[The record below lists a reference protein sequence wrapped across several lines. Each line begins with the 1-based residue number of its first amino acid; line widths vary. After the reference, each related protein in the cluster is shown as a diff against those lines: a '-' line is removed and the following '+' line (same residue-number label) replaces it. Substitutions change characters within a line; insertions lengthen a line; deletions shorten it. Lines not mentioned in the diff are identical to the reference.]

1 MSVIR
6 SSVFQIIFKSI
17 FLLVFNFIGFFLI
30 YAAALLLVRE
40 SNTPLSLIEQLS
52 ALILALFTTSIF
64 AWWMVTSFRQY
75 EIKIDSESILLKGL
89 SSWKKIDKTILLSD
103 IDGAEIG
110 TDLALFKGKKLVV
123 KLSMVSIAFDNH
135 SLNKSITKTKPD
147 MASGI
152 L

>member
-64 AWWMVTSFRQY
+64 AWWKVTSFRQY

-123 KLSMVSIAFDNH
+123 KLSMVSIAFETD
-135 SLNKSITKTKPD
+135 SLNKNIKN
-147 MASGI
+147 I
-152 L
+152 VV

>member
-17 FLLVFNFIGFFLI
+17 FLLLFNFIGFFLI

-64 AWWMVTSFRQY
+64 AWWIVTSFRQY

-103 IDGAEIG
+103 IDSAEIG
-110 TDLALFKGKKLVV
+110 TDLALFKGK
-123 KLSMVSIAFDNH
+123 SWW
-135 SLNKSITKTKPD
+135 
-147 MASGI
+147 
-152 L
+152 

>member
-17 FLLVFNFIGFFLI
+17 FLLLFNFIGFFLI

-103 IDGAEIG
+103 IDSAEIG

-123 KLSMVSIAFDNH
+123 KLSMVSIAFEKD
-135 SLNKSITKTKPD
+135 SLNKNIKN
-147 MASGI
+147 I
-152 L
+152 VV

>member
-103 IDGAEIG
+103 IDDAEIG

-123 KLSMVSIAFDNH
+123 KLSMVSIAFETD
-135 SLNKSITKTKPD
+135 SLNKNIKN
-147 MASGI
+147 I
-152 L
+152 VV

>member
-17 FLLVFNFIGFFLI
+17 FLLLFNFIGFFLI

-103 IDGAEIG
+103 IDDAEIG

-123 KLSMVSIAFDNH
+123 KLSMVSIAFETD
-135 SLNKSITKTKPD
+135 SLNKNIKN
-147 MASGI
+147 I
-152 L
+152 VV